1 MFLSNE
7 DSKTDSNP
15 KTLEI
20 SPGNTG
26 ESQPPSRGSSK
37 QTTGVVTAGF
47 RWVFRFFW
55 RFLLDNFWGCKR
67 AITGNPP
74 ILEQKL
80 KDVELS
86 DSPKYIKIESQKA
99 GPTFDGEKEKRE
111 NYAPLL
117 FRFQVY
123 IYIYIYGPASLGTPP
138 LPPPHG
144 YGSV

>member
-20 SPGNTG
+20 SPGNAG

-37 QTTGVVTAGF
+37 QTTGVVTGF
-47 RWVFRFFW
+47 VGFSVFFW
-55 RFLLDNFWGCKR
+55 RFLSDNFWGRKR
-67 AITGNPP
+67 AITGNPR

-80 KDVELS
+80 KDVQLS

-99 GPTFDGEKEKRE
+99 GPTFDGEKEKLE

-123 IYIYIYGPASLGTPP
+123 IYIYIYD
-138 LPPPHG
+138 
-144 YGSV
+144 